1 MIEKI
6 DLSGKNYELND
17 AIKEYAQK
25 KLGRLDRFLPRQ
37 ARESAKLE
45 VIFKEVNRENGNKY
59 ECEAILVVP
68 GKKIVAADSTMNMMA
83 AIDIVEA
90 KLADQLRRYKET
102 NEPAKGWRARV
113 ARFKQGVA

>member
-1 MIEKI
+1 MIGKI

-68 GKKIVAADSTMNMMA
+68 GKKIVAVDSTMNMMA
-83 AIDIVEA
+83 VIDIVEEKIA
-90 KLADQLRRYKET
+90 SQLRKYKLEHMP
-102 NEPAKGWRARV
+102 EKGLRARI
-113 ARFKQGVA
+113 AKIRGRME